1 MGLDSSHEHDNG
13 TQHTR
18 GKTMESGDLCYFV
31 HDAYGRPDFTVHHV
45 ECDEYP
51 DGTVTDARTGE
62 ILRRV

>member
-1 MGLDSSHEHDNG
+1 
-13 TQHTR
+13 
-18 GKTMESGDLCYFV
+18 MESGDLCYFV